1 MASATAAK
9 MKEEVKRILALPYAR
24 ELVRNED
31 GTWHARVVEFPG
43 CMTEGD
49 TPESALTNLDD
60 AMAGWIEIH
69 LEDGDP
75 IPSPI
80 AIDDFS
86 GKFMVRIPKSLHRDL
101 ARRADA
107 DGVSLNQYVGISLAQ
122 TAQYVEHENS
132 GEYVVRRG
140 ASARA
145 TAGGKTQAKTIGRA
159 NAARLKR
166 TD

>member
-1 MASATAAK
+1 MASATAATVK
-9 MKEEVKRILALPYAR
+9 KEVKRILALPYAR
-24 ELVRNED
+24 ELVRNDD

-49 TPESALTNLDD
+49 TQEAALTNLED
-60 AMAGWIEIH
+60 AMTGWVEIH

-122 TAQYVEHENS
+122 AAYFVEKDDK
-132 GEYVVRRG
+132 GEHAIRRG
-140 ASARA
+140 TSR
-145 TAGGKTQAKTIGRA
+145 R
-159 NAARLKR
+159 RPPR
-166 TD
+166 